1 MITAIRMIKMNP
13 ANVPPMMKISEM
25 ESRPDPLPSAIQNS
39 VKLIHYCDIRDSAH
53 FNEIWKWA

>member
-39 VKLIHYCDIRDSAH
+39 VKLIQILLISMKFGNGHKLI
-53 FNEIWKWA
+53 